1 MRNGQEVLGPPRLP
15 EQVRTGISLTA
26 KTLGFYGLTTPDISE
41 IGRVDFVPEAVIKG
55 IERKVFLEEN
65 GVVAL
70 LGSMSDPVISLLFE
84 SSGRFAND
92 GKSVALSSDFF
103 RPLVRLRG
111 ENMPDRKAVSGFEVI
126 LFDMTAISALGIA
139 AKREDAP
146 PSPNYI
152 NGAIS
157 DFRAFLINAEGDAD
171 NGEVSKFRHSLKELI
186 DKADESD
193 FSLEVKG
200 LSSTI
205 CYKGESLFTANYYLD
220 QSMRFYLINR
230 MRKKYSELMSN
241 KHFWFAPSEK
251 INQEIPI
258 EPRMLEVIESLFSPQ
273 DTTEQIIS
281 QYISGEMGVK
291 FVSMKEKEL
300 QLEAMEL
307 NKDLAVKIKQRMTSG
322 GDFSGPDYSKYEVD
336 VEVKKPEVIDDVD
349 EEELYPE
356 RPIRRGRNI
365 GSIPEN
371 QFES

>member
-1 MRNGQEVLGPPRLP
+1 MEKRVESLGISRLP
-15 EQVRTGISLTA
+15 EQLRTGISLTA
-26 KTLGFYGLTTPDISE
+26 KTLKHHGLTSPDMSE
-41 IGRVDFVPEAVIKG
+41 MGRVDFVPEAMIEG
-55 IERKVFLEEN
+55 IERKVFLQEN

-70 LGSMSDPVISLLFE
+70 FGSMSDPVISLLFE

-92 GKSVALSSDFF
+92 GKSVVLSSDFF

-146 PSPNYI
+146 SSPNYM
-152 NGAIS
+152 NEAIS
-157 DFRAFLINAEGDAD
+157 DFRAFLINAEGDD
-171 NGEVSKFRHSLKELI
+171 NGEVSKFRHRLEELI
-186 DKADESD
+186 YKADESD

-251 INQEIPI
+251 INQAIPI
-258 EPRMLEVIESLFSPQ
+258 EPQMLEVIESLFSPQ

-281 QYISGEMGVK
+281 QYVSGEMGIK
-291 FVSMKEKEL
+291 YVSMKEKKL
-300 QLEAMEL
+300 QLEVMEL
-307 NKDLAVKIKQRMTSG
+307 KKDLAVKIKQRMTSG
-322 GDFSGPDYSKYEVD
+322 DSSETDFSKYGVD
-336 VEVKKPEVIDDVD
+336 VEVEKPEVIDDVD
-349 EEELYPE
+349 EEEQDQYSK
-356 RPIRRGRNI
+356 RKKKNI
-365 GSIPEN
+365 GPIPKKL
-371 QFES
+371 FDS

>member
-1 MRNGQEVLGPPRLP
+1 MEKRVESLGISRLP
-15 EQVRTGISLTA
+15 EQLRTGISLTA
-26 KTLGFYGLTTPDISE
+26 KTLKHHGLTSPDMSE
-41 IGRVDFVPEAVIKG
+41 RGRVDFVPEAMIEE
-55 IERKVFLEEN
+55 IEREVFLQEN

-70 LGSMSDPVISLLFE
+70 FGSMSDPVISLLFE

-92 GKSVALSSDFF
+92 GKSVVLSSDFF

-111 ENMPDRKAVSGFEVI
+111 ENMPDRKAVSGLEVI

-146 PSPNYI
+146 SSPNYM
-152 NGAIS
+152 NEAIS

-193 FSLEVKG
+193 FSLKVKG

-230 MRKKYSELMSN
+230 MRKKYRELMSN
-241 KHFWFAPSEK
+241 KYFWFAPSEK
-251 INQEIPI
+251 INQAIPI
-258 EPRMLEVIESLFSPQ
+258 EPQMLEVIESLFSPQ

-281 QYISGEMGVK
+281 QYVSGEMGIK
-291 FVSMKEKEL
+291 YISMQEKKL

-307 NKDLAVKIKQRMTSG
+307 KKDLAAELQQRMTSG

-349 EEELYPE
+349 EEEQYPD